1 MIHLLNMAEAFM
13 PTLDLE
19 LEKLVKVKS
28 KLEELESY
36 VKLVDAKVT
45 TFR

>member
-1 MIHLLNMAEAFM
+1 MIHLLNMAEVFM
-13 PTLDLE
+13 PKVDLV

-36 VKLVDAKVT
+36 AKSADAKVT